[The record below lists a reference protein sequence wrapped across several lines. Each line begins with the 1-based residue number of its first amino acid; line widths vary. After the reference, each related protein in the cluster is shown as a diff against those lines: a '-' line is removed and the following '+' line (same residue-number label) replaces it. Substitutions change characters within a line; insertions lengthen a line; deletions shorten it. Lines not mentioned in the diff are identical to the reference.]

1 MKTNSRTT
9 PSIHA
14 TRYFLACIS
23 LFILNS
29 NLKAITATSS
39 RVGNVFSL
47 VETVAIPVTGNSRS
61 TSVAWTV
68 TDYFGRKVATGSTN
82 LSGGVAVVHP
92 SAGGEVGYFD
102 LSLTEMNG
110 SAAVATVDTR
120 FAILPVP
127 ADRTNSPYGVQGH
140 FAQYMPLAI
149 AQLMFKAGI
158 VQFRDEQ
165 YWNEIETTPGTYA
178 YPGSYTG
185 YMSATAALGLQ
196 SLMCLDWTNPLYD
209 WDAGIFTGPYTA
221 NGLAGY
227 GNYALNLV
235 QQYASSSPIKQVEV
249 WDEYNGGT
257 FIAGPAT
264 ANKPYYYTQMLK
276 SVWNAI
282 KPSHPEVQIV
292 AGAVVPVDQGFIKSI
307 IDQGANAYFDVVS
320 VHPYRPVPE
329 GVDVDLAALQDVIKA
344 GNGGVAK
351 PIWATEF
358 GMDANSTADTFSTPS
373 YLVRMV
379 ALMQASGVSRMYY
392 YVMQDD
398 TVTPYMGLVG
408 QADPVSGDYLP
419 SPAYPAYAWL
429 INKLYNSMPQGRIT
443 ANGMSPATHIYSYEN
458 SITGDYT
465 YVCWGGAGNSP
476 APTTV
481 TFTIPTATA
490 TVTDIMG
497 NDTVLTASNGHVGVS
512 LSLDP
517 VYVTVAGAPASG
529 LAETAHSVVA
539 DSMASYSRVQGTDGW
554 YYGYASVSGAYNPAS
569 FTQLPWDYW
578 QGGQQGWGSSY
589 PFIQAEDMHPYADS
603 GSDVWAVR
611 RWKST
616 VAGTVTLSGTITG
629 PGAGSAGVIAHILVN
644 GTEVYHQAIAA
655 GVTINYTVPNVT
667 LSTGANVDF
676 GMEAAAQTSNYD
688 ATAFTARV
696 STNTPAPTPTPPPAP
711 APQQSGSSPPPA
723 PSTGGN
729 LNGTGSSSGSADNVG
744 STDSIDA
751 AGSASGAGGGAFDDW
766 FLGFLAIAGL
776 LRRRRR
782 SRP

>member
-1 MKTNSRTT
+1 MKTIPRKLS
-9 PSIHA
+9 SVHA
-14 TRYFLACIS
+14 AKYFLAGVS
-23 LFILNS
+23 LFIFNFT
-29 NLKAITATSS
+29 LKAVTVTPSS
-39 RVGNVFSL
+39 VGNVFSATD
-47 VETVAIPVTGNSRS
+47 TVAIPVAAGASS

-68 TDYFGRKVATGSTN
+68 TDYFGHKIVTGSAT
-82 LSGGVAVVHP
+82 LVGGVATVLP
-92 SAGGEVGYFD
+92 PMGGKVGYFD

-110 SAAVATVDTR
+110 STTVATVDTR
-120 FAILPVP
+120 FAIVPAP

-140 FAQYMPLAI
+140 FCQYMPLAI

-165 YWNEIETTPGTYA
+165 YWNEIETTPGVYN
-178 YPGSYTG
+178 YPASYTT
-185 YMSATAALGLQ
+185 YMGTTAALGLQ
-196 SLMCLDWTNPLYD
+196 SMICLDWANPLYD
-209 WDAGIFTGPYTA
+209 WDDGIFTGPYTA

-307 IDQGANAYFDVVS
+307 IDQGANQYFDVVS

-329 GVDVDLAALQDVIKA
+329 GVDIDLAALQDVIKA

-351 PIWATEF
+351 PIWASEF

-429 INKLYNSMPQGRIT
+429 INKLYNSVPEGRVT
-443 ANGMSPATHIYSYEN
+443 ANGMAPTTHIYSYIN
-458 SITGDYT
+458 LNNGDRT
-465 YVCWGGAGNSP
+465 YVCWGGAGSSS

-481 TFTIPTATA
+481 TFVIPTSTA
-490 TVTDIMG
+490 TKTDIMG
-497 NDTVLTASNGHVGVS
+497 NDTTLTAKSGKVSVS
-512 LSLDP
+512 LGFDP
-517 VYVTVAGAPASG
+517 VYVTVPGAPAIG
-529 LAETAHSVVA
+529 FAEAAHHVIA
-539 DSMASYSRVQGTDGW
+539 DSLASYSRVQGTDGW
-554 YYGYASVSGAYNPAS
+554 YYGYAAVSGAYDPTT

-603 GSDVWAVR
+603 NWDVWVVR
-611 RWKST
+611 RWKSNL
-616 VAGTVTLSGTITG
+616 VATVTLSGTITG

-644 GTEVYHQAIAA
+644 GTEVYHQAISA
-655 GVTINYTVPNVT
+655 GQVVNYSVPNVAI
-667 LSTGANVDF
+667 SSGANVDF
-676 GMEAAAQTSNYD
+676 AMEAANQTSNYD
-688 ATAFTARV
+688 ATSFTARI
-696 STNTPAPTPTPPPAP
+696 SK
-711 APQQSGSSPPPA
+711 
-723 PSTGGN
+723 
-729 LNGTGSSSGSADNVG
+729 
-744 STDSIDA
+744 
-751 AGSASGAGGGAFDDW
+751 
-766 FLGFLAIAGL
+766 
-776 LRRRRR
+776 
-782 SRP
+782 